1 MRPKDECVASL
12 ISWLDANTAETA
24 RMREI
29 ARMFETPDSIDDL
42 ALGQFRDAISNAL
55 FPGTSVLHVAA
66 RYLLLV
72 PWCYQTASSA
82 RSPEGILREANAA
95 EKQLIR
101 HFHDMKVK
109 RFIGSSAGDA
119 VAQLPSVA
127 YWTALKT
134 WGIVRDDVERNAV
147 GDAILGHRA
156 AERDGLSERPV
167 WHAGLPPAPEGFPRT
182 DAKGIDLNRVEAEWI
197 RDRILATVPDTLLA
211 QLAAK
216 PQHILKSNNRPW
228 TDPAAQSAVGDAAV
242 WLKHAEAFS
251 AFQHGLEALYAY
263 LVTAELRQHLGEEAD
278 EDDSAALNGWLA
290 DPMAQN
296 SILTWRIEEFIALV
310 RAANPRIQLGSIAF
324 LTNTLDQ
331 LRSGS
336 DPLSNTMLH
345 SMIRE
350 REKRAKGA
358 NSRFLNKRRLH
369 NWTAPTRIGVQTFRW
384 TQVRNMM
391 VDLRE
396 GLARA

>member
-1 MRPKDECVASL
+1 MASL

-24 RMREI
+24 RLREI

-42 ALGQFRDAISNAL
+42 ALGQFRDTISNAL

-82 RSPEGILREANAA
+82 RSPEGILRDAKAA

-101 HFHDMKVK
+101 RFHELNAK
-109 RFIGSSAGDA
+109 RFIGSTAGDG

-127 YWTALKT
+127 YWSALKK
-134 WGIVRDDVERNAV
+134 WGIVREDVERNAI
-147 GDAILGHRA
+147 GDATVEHA
-156 AERDGLSERPV
+156 AAQRDGISERPV

-182 DAKGIDLNRVEAEWI
+182 EARGIELNRAEAEWI
-197 RDRILATVPDTLLA
+197 RDRILATVPNAMLA

-216 PQHILKSNNRPW
+216 PQYILKSNNRPW
-228 TDPAAQSAVGDAAV
+228 TDPAAQSAVGEAAV

-251 AFQHGLEALYAY
+251 ALQHGLEALYAF
-263 LVTAELRQHLGEEAD
+263 LVTTELRRQLGEEP
-278 EDDSAALNGWLA
+278 EDDDAAALNGWLA
-290 DPMAQN
+290 DSVAQDV
-296 SILTWRIEEFIALV
+296 ILMWNVEEFIELV
-310 RAANPRIQLGSIAF
+310 RAANPRIQLGNIAF
-324 LTNTLDQ
+324 LTSTLDQ
-331 LRSGS
+331 VRSGT
-336 DPLSNTMLH
+336 DPLINMMLH
-345 SMIRE
+345 SMIRA

-369 NWTAPTRIGVQTFRW
+369 NWTAPTQVGVQTFRW

>member
-1 MRPKDECVASL
+1 MASL
-12 ISWLDANTAETA
+12 ISWLDANTADTA

-42 ALGQFRDAISNAL
+42 ALGQFRDSISNAL

-72 PWCYQTASSA
+72 PWCYQAASST
-82 RSPEGILREANAA
+82 RSPEGILRDAKTA

-101 HFHDMKVK
+101 SFQDLKAK
-109 RFIGSSAGDA
+109 RFIGSTAGDD

-127 YWTALKT
+127 YWSALKT
-134 WGIVRDDVERNAV
+134 WGIVREDVERNAV
-147 GDAILGHRA
+147 GDATLEHA
-156 AERDGLSERPV
+156 AAQREGLSERPV

-182 DAKGIDLNRVEAEWI
+182 EARGIDLNCAEAEWI

-216 PQHILKSNNRPW
+216 PQHILKSSNSPW
-228 TDPAAQSAVGDAAV
+228 SDPAAQSAVGQAAV
-242 WLKHAEAFS
+242 WLKHAESFS
-251 AFQHGLEALYAY
+251 AFQHGIEALYAF
-263 LVTAELRQHLGEEAD
+263 LVTTELRRQLGEETD
-278 EDDSAALNGWLA
+278 EHDSAALNGWLA
-290 DPMAQN
+290 DPVNHEVIQ
-296 SILTWRIEEFIALV
+296 TWNVEEFIGLV
-310 RAANPRIQLGSIAF
+310 RAANQRIQLGSIAF

-331 LRSGS
+331 LRSGT

>member
-1 MRPKDECVASL
+1 MASL
-12 ISWLDANTAETA
+12 ISWLDANAAETA
-24 RMREI
+24 HMREI
-29 ARMFETPDSIDDL
+29 ARMFETTDSIDDL
-42 ALGQFRDAISNAL
+42 ALGQFRDTISNAL

-72 PWCYQTASSA
+72 PWCYQSASSA
-82 RSPEGILREANAA
+82 RSSEGILRDAKTA

-101 HFHDMKVK
+101 IFQDLKAK
-109 RFIGSSAGDA
+109 RFIGSTAGAD

-127 YWTALKT
+127 YWSALKA
-134 WGIVRDDVERNAV
+134 WGIVREDVDRNAV
-147 GDAILGHRA
+147 GDAILEHA
-156 AERDGLSERPV
+156 AAQRDGFSERPV
-167 WHAGLPPAPEGFPRT
+167 WHPGLPPAPEGFPRSE
-182 DAKGIDLNRVEAEWI
+182 ARGIELNRAEAEWI
-197 RDRILATVPDTLLA
+197 RDRILATVPNSLLA
-211 QLAAK
+211 QLVAK

-228 TDPAAQSAVGDAAV
+228 TDPAAQSAVGVAAV

-251 AFQHGLEALYAY
+251 AFQHGMEALYAF
-263 LVTAELRQHLGEEAD
+263 LVTAELRRQLGEETD
-278 EDDSAALNGWLA
+278 EDDAAALNGWLA
-290 DPMAQN
+290 EPVNHELIQ
-296 SILTWRIEEFIALV
+296 TWNVEEFIGLV
-310 RAANPRIQLGSIAF
+310 SAANPRIQLGSIAF

-331 LRSGS
+331 LRSGT